1 MVKRFA
7 VSVQYPWE
15 DDLSRHI
22 VSDWY
27 DNKEKA
33 FAKKAEFERANTD
46 KKIVYG
52 VEMVS
57 LPFCVSGE
65 QVKVIY

>member
-1 MVKRFA
+1 MNC
-7 VSVQYPWE
+7 SYSWE
-15 DDLSRHI
+15 DELTRHI
-22 VSDWY
+22 VSDWF
-27 DNKEKA
+27 DNKEEA

-46 KKIVYG
+46 KDITYG